1 MVERK
6 KSQFINEDKSINIG
20 EYNSLFNKIG
30 NSITEN
36 DLNKI
41 ATDYNIKLV
50 DNKYPR
56 LDFDISRVEIEELKN
71 AGILNLD
78 LLTIN
83 QDRLNPIAKLLFA
96 LAWKQGDLQK
106 LKQIIKGIEEVE
118 NPDNKKK
125 RCTSILL
132 FWQSLGKPDKI
143 SNN

>member
-30 NSITEN
+30 NSTTEN

-71 AGILNLD
+71 AGVLKMNND
-78 LLTIN
+78 LLIIN
-83 QDRLNPIAKLLFA
+83 QDNLNPIAKLLFA

-118 NPDNKKK
+118 KPDDKKK
-125 RCTSILL
+125 MH
-132 FWQSLGKPDKI
+132 
-143 SNN
+143 